1 MWIKKRGLMP
11 GLSFSNELISRDE
24 GLHCDFAC
32 LLYNNHLV
40 NKLPQETVIEIIQDA
55 VSIEKE
61 FVTEALP
68 VKLIGMNADLMCQ
81 YIEFVADRL
90 LQELGCPRVFNS
102 SNPFDFMEMISLQGK
117 TNFFEKRVAEY
128 QKAGV
133 MQNEEADA
141 PKFSLDEDF

>member
-1 MWIKKRGLMP
+1 MP

-32 LLYNNHLV
+32 LLYNNHII
-40 NKLPQETVIEIIQDA
+40 NKLPEETVIKIIQDA
-55 VSIEKE
+55 VEIEKE
-61 FVTEALP
+61 FVTESLP

-90 LQELGCPRVFNS
+90 LNELIGKKIYGAT
-102 SNPFDFMEMISLQGK
+102 NPFDFMEMISLQGK
-117 TNFFEKRVAEY
+117 TNFFEKRVGEY

-133 MQNEEADA
+133 MNSMENENS
-141 PKFSLDEDF
+141 PKFTLDEDF